1 MIPNYFEVIEGN
13 LAQSKRHFYKHFLF
27 VNQMDVKKTHNSLSL
42 SMGWFLNSDNTGI
55 WNFYHD

>member
-13 LAQSKRHFYKHFLF
+13 LAQSKWHFYKHFLF